1 MRVFAYSLASTERS
15 WARVAGIQ
23 PATSPPT
30 NALSFRPG
38 WLEYR
43 DLLMFKLHGRPGSAT
58 WMGDG
63 FTTALTVEGLHG
75 VDLMGAV
82 VFASNC
88 YLPESPF
95 LGALLGAGAS
105 AVIGGSG
112 VNYGGVGTMAGADIL
127 GLYVRNAL
135 ERGLSPSAALSWAKI
150 RLTLKW
156 RTAAVADTLGFEL
169 YTPNG
174 GSIT

>member
-1 MRVFAYSLASTERS
+1 MRVFAYSLASTEKS
-15 WARVAGIQ
+15 WTRAAGV
-23 PATSPPT
+23 PVVTSPPT
-30 NALSFRPG
+30 SFNNFRPG

-43 DLLMFKLHGRPGSAT
+43 DLIMFKLHGRAGDPT

-63 FTTALTVEGLHG
+63 FTTALSVRMFNQ

-95 LGALLGAGAS
+95 LRALLNAGAS

-112 VNYGGVGTMAGADIL
+112 INYGGVGRMAGADIL
-127 GLYVRNAL
+127 GLYF
-135 ERGLSPSAALSWAKI
+135 
-150 RLTLKW
+150 
-156 RTAAVADTLGFEL
+156 RTALDEGASPGLALGYAKARVRAKFSRQLADTDTLDFKL
-169 YTPNG
+169 FVG
-174 GSIT
+174 GSDT